1 MLCLVQPMWIA
12 GAIGLLLKGESHIS
26 NLNATRLHMWQLSD
40 DIIVT
45 HDQPIIIIVLQIK
58 TPFSQSATQF
68 MQLLQQCLC
77 VNIRITIRYDLNQNI
92 LQQHLQVSQDIHHTV
107 VLFKT
112 QGGI

>member
-1 MLCLVQPMWIA
+1 MSCAANVGCWCNWSLAEGCITHLQA
-12 GAIGLLLKGESHIS
+12 QC
-26 NLNATRLHMWQLSD
+26 NAVASEWQLSD